1 MQLRHYCTFDPHGR
15 TMYTIVYCCD
25 LVRSK
30 FPFCMDYFSA
40 EGPRCDIS
48 QKYCRSYFS
57 TVHCIRDI
65 RVSPDDFSTYLANF
79 RVARYTFLKR
89 NEFFTYTDG
98 WTSVIIDEIVK
109 RRPPGIFIASCPLTT
124 RAADTYTCICT
135 CTWPVSRDA
144 WRERSRSTRNL
155 AHSERNIPSGAL
167 KTTGT

>member
-1 MQLRHYCTFDPHGR
+1 MQLHRCTFDPHGR

-30 FPFCMDYFSA
+30 FPFCIDYFSTEKA
-40 EGPRCDIS
+40 FDMTFHKNVADLIFR
-48 QKYCRSYFS
+48 Q
-57 TVHCIRDI
+57 CIASEI
-65 RVSPDDFSTYLANF
+65 FAYLAIF
-79 RVARYTFLKR
+79 RHIWQIFESRDVRSWR
-89 NEFFTYTDG
+89 EMRFFTYTDG
-98 WTSVIIDEIVK
+98 WTSVIIDRK
-109 RRPPGIFIASCPLTT
+109 TTSGIFIASCPLTT